1 MLQASMAIMVISIL
15 PLSYV
20 IEKICKGVAKHDTDR
35 EIN

>member
-20 IEKICKGVAKHDTDR
+20 IEKIFKGVAKHDTDR
-35 EIN
+35 